1 MTSRRRIAPTS
12 CASCWAFSRC
22 VFLKNMD
29 GMWCGIVRPEP
40 AGAESESELMIASNI
55 LPYDG
60 QVILIHDNCPEFDWP
75 TVTQTLTETIPWQT
89 ETARLFGRDMPL
101 PRLTAWFGDA
111 AYSYSGIL
119 HEPAPLPAILDRLRQ
134 RAEALSGTSFNAV
147 LANFYRDGR
156 DSVGWHSDSEAGLGD
171 CPIIA
176 SLSLGGTRR
185 FQFRHRKTKETIT
198 LELRTGHW
206 LIMAGQTQHSWLH
219 QVPKTTARVAPPVN
233 VTFRQMMPYS

>member
-1 MTSRRRIAPTS
+1 
-12 CASCWAFSRC
+12 
-22 VFLKNMD
+22 
-29 GMWCGIVRPEP
+29 
-40 AGAESESELMIASNI
+40 MIASNI

-60 QVILIHDNCPEFDWP
+60 QAILIHDNCPEFDWP

-89 ETARLFGRDMPL
+89 ETARLFGRAMPL

-171 CPIIA
+171 CPTIA

-219 QVPKTTARVAPPVN
+219 QVPKTTALVAPRVN